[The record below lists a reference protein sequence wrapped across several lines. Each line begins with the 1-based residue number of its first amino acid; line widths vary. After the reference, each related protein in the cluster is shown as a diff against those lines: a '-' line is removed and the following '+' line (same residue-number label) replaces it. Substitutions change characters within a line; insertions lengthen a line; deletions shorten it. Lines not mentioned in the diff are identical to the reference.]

1 MSHLSSPPPAC
12 SSSEPPSSKLLLKKS
27 KTLFTEAAAKLKK
40 NDFLKNLKKEQGV
53 SPHNEISSNS
63 DSPDLLKNIEKREE
77 VEEREEE
84 EEEGKTNGGIKL
96 RPSKKANKYDWPSVV
111 KQNDSENEKIMEK
124 KKEDEE
130 EEEMEMEFDSY
141 VYLGIVLP
149 DFILFAY
156 DIIRATYGQMN
167 LREKKF
173 FYVATFLMARLCKL
187 LLFGVLLL
195 PGLLVP
201 FIQLVVIGSFE
212 KGNLD
217 LDLFENEKTLL
228 SFAKIFMMFMFG
240 CMALKELSN
249 ASKNWMYT
257 LIYMKRLAKVR

>member
-1 MSHLSSPPPAC
+1 MSSQNPSSSP
-12 SSSEPPSSKLLLKKS
+12 SSSSDPSSSTLLLKKS
-27 KTLFTEAAAKLKK
+27 KGLLAEAAMKLKKCPK
-40 NDFLKNLKKEQGV
+40 NDFLRRSQTNEV
-53 SPHNEISSNS
+53 SSSC
-63 DSPDLLKNIEKREE
+63 DSPDLRSKDEQADEIIEGGEE
-77 VEEREEE
+77 VEET
-84 EEEGKTNGGIKL
+84 KTADMGIKL
-96 RPSKKANKYDWPSVV
+96 RPSKKGKKYDWPSVI
-111 KQNDSENEKIMEK
+111 KQNDTENEKVIEK
-124 KKEDEE
+124 DKDNDDEE
-130 EEEMEMEFDSY
+130 EMDMEFDSY

-167 LREKKF
+167 LREKRIF
-173 FYVATFLMARLCKL
+173 DVASFLMVRVFKL
-187 LLFGVLLL
+187 LLFGVLLI
-195 PGLLVP
+195 PGILVP

-217 LDLFENEKTLL
+217 LNLFENEKTLL

-257 LIYMKRLAKVR
+257 LIYMKRLAKVRKL